1 MLTKKASKA
10 LILIGLTTILS
21 YNTEAQHDIANNNQV
36 ENEYPDH
43 FPIEKELA
51 EEGDAKY
58 DPVPVIMEHVI
69 DDHSWHLWTFLDE
82 HGHES
87 HVSMPLP
94 VILIDGGLK
103 VFMSNKFE
111 HDHEN
116 PHLYKAEIDGEHY
129 LMYNQAIYKTDADY
143 NLVDKDGN
151 ILKVNHKGEL
161 VENEGG
167 ETPAIAN
174 IAPLDLSITKN
185 VFALLISVLIIIF
198 IFSKVASFY
207 KRNGAA
213 APKGIAS
220 FLEPIILMVRDI
232 ATDSIG
238 KKHMKFL
245 PFLLTVFF
253 FIWFNNLLGMIPW
266 IPGGA
271 NLTGAI
277 SVTFT
282 LATFT
287 LILILANG
295 NKHYWEH
302 IVWMPGAPVPVKLLL
317 FPIELVGVIA
327 KPFALMIRL
336 FANITAGHIVVLSL
350 VSLVFIFKSVAMG
363 AVSVPF
369 ALFISVLE
377 LLVAF
382 LQAYVFT
389 MLSALFI
396 GAAVAEPEHH

>member
-1 MLTKKASKA
+1 MRTMLTKKVSKV
-10 LILIGLTTILS
+10 LILIGLTTVLS
-21 YNTEAQHDIANNNQV
+21 CNSSAQHDIAKNEHV
-36 ENEYPDH
+36 ENEYPVEYPIDKEMDH
-43 FPIEKELA
+43 
-51 EEGDAKY
+51 EGKGKY
-58 DPVPVIMEHVI
+58 DPVPVIMEHII
-69 DDHSWHLWTFLDE
+69 DDHSWHLLTFLDE
-82 HGHES
+82 NGHEE

-94 VILIDGGLK
+94 IILIDGGLR
-103 VFMSNKFE
+103 VFMSNQFE
-111 HDHEN
+111 HDHHN
-116 PHLYKAEIDGEHY
+116 PHMYKAEVDGEHY
-129 LMYNQAIYKTDADY
+129 LMFNQNIYKTDANY
-143 NLVDKDGN
+143 QLNYDKDGN
-151 ILKVNHKGEL
+151 ITNK
-161 VENEGG
+161 
-167 ETPAIAN
+167 
-174 IAPLDLSITKN
+174 APLDLSITKN
-185 VFALLISVLIIIF
+185 VFALLVSVLIIILV
-198 IFSKVASFY
+198 ITRVSSFY
-207 KRNGAA
+207 KKNGAV
-213 APKGIAS
+213 APKGVAS

-232 ATDSIG
+232 SVDAIG

-253 FIWFNNLLGMIPW
+253 FIWFNNLLGLIPW

-277 SVTFT
+277 SVTFV

-287 LILILANG
+287 LIIILANG

-317 FPIELVGVIA
+317 FPIEVVGIFA

-350 VSLVFIFKSVAMG
+350 ISLIFVFESAAMG

-382 LQAYVFT
+382 LQAYVFA